1 MRPQIHNSINQ
12 YDHQRLLIVHYIAF
26 ILKDWKKI
34 ADHLQD
40 FFINLSLTKLC
51 ANEKVKMKSG
61 WHWACIT
68 GLPVSLHHVP
78 LPQIIYLVTPLPP
91 VQIAFDCNKLPSEF
105 SPHKWLL
112 NRDVE
117 WSDDVLIVTCKMY
130 LPWPTDFLWQLL
142 FNMYVCSDTLGFKKV
157 N

>member
-1 MRPQIHNSINQ
+1 MAVNSALYSI
-12 YDHQRLLIVHYIAF
+12 YF
-26 ILKDWKKI
+26 KELKKLTKNKTTT

-40 FFINLSLTKLC
+40 FFINLSLTKLST
-51 ANEKVKMKSG
+51 NEKVKMKSG
-61 WHWACIT
+61 WRWACIID
-68 GLPVSLHHVP
+68 LPVSLHHVP

-105 SPHKWLL
+105 SPHKWPL

-130 LPWPTDFLWQLL
+130 LP
-142 FNMYVCSDTLGFKKV
+142 
-157 N
+157 